1 MSTAGIQAPEANNF
15 MAVEGD
21 LVALL
26 QEAVKDLSPK
36 VHVLTAAELAD
47 VKQSRQL
54 APALQVVYGGPMRI
68 AEDQGTRLILEHI
81 WHVVVFV
88 SHVGSVRTGEH
99 ARAEVGPL
107 VARVMSAL
115 AGASIQRAIR
125 PLELSDPPRPWFE
138 AGAQFFPISVRVQTM
153 FHKLPV
159 PK

>member
-1 MSTAGIQAPEANNF
+1 MSTVGMEVAEANNF
-15 MAVEGD
+15 MAVEAD
-21 LVALL
+21 LVKLL
-26 QEAVKDLSPK
+26 QDAVKDLRPK
-36 VHVLTAAELAD
+36 AHVLTAAQLTN
-47 VKQSRQL
+47 VTQTRQTT
-54 APALQVVYGGPMRI
+54 PALHVVYGGPMRI
-68 AEDQGTRLILEHI
+68 AENQGTRLILEHI
-81 WHVVVFV
+81 WHVVAVV

-115 AGASIQRAIR
+115 AGANIQRAVR

-159 PK
+159 PR